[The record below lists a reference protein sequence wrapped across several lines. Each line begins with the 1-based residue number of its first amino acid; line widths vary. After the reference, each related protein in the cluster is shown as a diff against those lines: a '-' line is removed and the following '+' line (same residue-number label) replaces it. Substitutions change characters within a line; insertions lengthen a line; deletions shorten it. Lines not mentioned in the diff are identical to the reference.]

1 MFTLAAVDT
10 YAKTL
15 AGVTVG
21 ESWGRKTWVANNKGF
36 VWERP
41 FTKADIRRF
50 GDAEIPQ
57 GEILGIRV
65 ESLDAKD
72 ALLAMGLPGFFTI
85 EHFNGWPGLLIE
97 LRLARADDVRRAIL
111 HAWTAVTTKKSSKR
125 AVSTKRPTK
134 KVTAKP
140 RTSGKAANAKW
151 LNARAMSWV
160 LVDRA

>member
-41 FTKADIRRF
+41 FTKADIKRF

-65 ESLDAKD
+65 ENLDAKD

-111 HAWTAVTTKKSSKR
+111 HAWTAVTTKKSKR
-125 AVSTKRPTK
+125 AVSTKKPTT
-134 KVTAKP
+134 KVMAKKP
-140 RTSGKAANAKW
+140 RTSRRAASAKAKQP
-151 LNARAMSWV
+151 R
-160 LVDRA
+160 RTRRG